1 MRKSKI
7 LISILIGIFLV
18 GCTENEVVK
27 EEPVV
32 DPPQEIGKPFDFY
45 VLDENST
52 GYDAILDT
60 FCWEEE
66 EVDKTCSLEPTPP
79 NELLKRETHISL
91 TRESKVSFSFPASD
105 SDRIY
110 LTNPEKIE
118 LIQIGKDGESTF
130 EVIDKQFTAPKEK
143 GVYYYSAILT
153 WDGDL
158 KGEAIYA
165 FSLSVR

>member
-7 LISILIGIFLV
+7 LIGILICIFLV
-18 GCTENEVVK
+18 VCSEKEEVK
-27 EEPVV
+27 EEPFVE
-32 DPPQEIGKPFDFY
+32 PTQEIGKPFDFY
-45 VLDENST
+45 VLDENSS
-52 GYDAILDT
+52 GHNAILDM

-66 EVDKTCSLEPTPP
+66 EDGKTCSLEPTPP
-79 NELLKRETHISL
+79 NELLKTETHFSL
-91 TRESKVSFSFPASD
+91 AKESKVTFSFAASD
-105 SDRIY
+105 ADSLY

-153 WDGDL
+153 WDGDVNYPPL
-158 KGEAIYA
+158 IG
-165 FSLSVR
+165 LTV